1 MTEKQY
7 NELNDYLNDI
17 LMELNKAN
25 KIFVDN
31 FMDIFK
37 VTAIIFDRFHGKS
50 IKSINNQNNI
60 TFNEVYLL
68 SREIIENINPKYLE
82 KFDNIIE
89 NGELNFDY
97 EEEYYDSHVKT
108 ITDNNHIKKEINIK
122 RTFSYDDVLSLI
134 HEFFHY
140 LNSDVKRTQAYE
152 FFTEFIS
159 IYFELIAKEYLLNK
173 KNVSVEEVNTNSRII
188 SLLRNNYKCYNY
200 ITILLAYEELGNIN
214 NNTINDMNKILE
226 IKDAKFDKE
235 CIHFLEQLNDL
246 RKNNSHNDTKEEM
259 TTLVKYNYRYIVGTL
274 LSYYAIKHC
283 KIEDI
288 VRFNDQIN
296 SNEYAD
302 LSIYKILNTIG
313 IEVNGDMINESLDI
327 IDKSIYIYDER
338 VKTK

>member
-7 NELNDYLNDI
+7 NELNNYLNDI

-37 VTAIIFDRFHGKS
+37 ITTIIFDRFHGKS

-82 KFDNIIE
+82 QFDNIIE

-108 ITDNNHIKKEINIK
+108 ITDKNHIQKEINIK
-122 RTFSYDDVLSLI
+122 RTFSYDDVISLI

-140 LNSDVKRTQAYE
+140 LNSDVKRTQAHE
-152 FFTEFIS
+152 FFTEYIS
-159 IYFELIAKEYLLNK
+159 IYFELIAKEYLLNI
-173 KNVSVEEVNTNSRII
+173 KNVPIDEVNTNSRIM
-188 SLLRNNYKCYNY
+188 SLFKSAYQCYNY

-214 NNTINDMNKILE
+214 NNTINDLNKILE
-226 IKDAKFDKE
+226 IKDKKFDEE
-235 CIHFLEQLNDL
+235 CLSFLKKINDL
-246 RKNNSHNDTKEEM
+246 CKNNSHDDMKEEM
-259 TTLVKYNYRYIVGTL
+259 TALVKYNYRYITGTL

-302 LSIYKILNTIG
+302 LSIHEILNTIG